1 MWIQFKFA
9 FPLLQLF
16 VTLRLRVRGRVLNES
31 LNNFFAFC
39 RIRSHTFSPFCC
51 WIGSNDDDESLL
63 VAKGSHFSSFRALL
77 RPNPINPPYS
87 LIYMSCLLSHNDK
100 GKYRYCHHNGD
111 STCKRIDVHEIFMAK
126 SRVRLLLSY
135 IGILVCLV
143 NCYISLV
150 KDKLCSSSIWKITV
164 ILLFAKFMQYKPVK
178 KESIVILP
186 EFGVQLETHY
196 WRLELI
202 AGLSLQCSW
211 WAWCELVGE
220 CNSGQI
226 ARRFVPGGKILRPVL
241 NECVTPLTCYWSL
254 ALILHGEDQLMLVF
268 QELKPPLKL
277 LVPIW
282 KALRSSFDVKEGSST

>member
-1 MWIQFKFA
+1 MLYSMS
-9 FPLLQLF
+9 FP
-16 VTLRLRVRGRVLNES
+16 
-31 LNNFFAFC
+31 
-39 RIRSHTFSPFCC
+39 
-51 WIGSNDDDESLL
+51 
-63 VAKGSHFSSFRALL
+63 
-77 RPNPINPPYS
+77 
-87 LIYMSCLLSHNDK
+87 LSHNDK
-100 GKYRYCHHNGD
+100 NKYRYSHHNGD
-111 STCKRIDVHEIFMAK
+111 STCKGIDVHEIFMTK
-126 SRVRLLLSY
+126 SRVRLLLSH

-150 KDKLCSSSIWKITV
+150 KDKLCSSSIWKIIV

-196 WRLELI
+196 W
-202 AGLSLQCSW
+202 
-211 WAWCELVGE
+211 
-220 CNSGQI
+220 SGKI

-241 NECVTPLTCYWSL
+241 NECVTPFTCYWSL
-254 ALILHGEDQLMLVF
+254 ALILRGEDQLMLVF